1 MPRACDPWE
10 CGSRSIHRF
19 RPQRHRLDESAG
31 TTWDGQMATKPAPV
45 AFGPYTFI
53 WDGRGY
59 VPDPASWP
67 TDLPATP
74 PEVERLVQAA
84 KRG

>member
-1 MPRACDPWE
+1 
-10 CGSRSIHRF
+10 
-19 RPQRHRLDESAG
+19 
-31 TTWDGQMATKPAPV
+31 MAAKPSPV

-67 TDLPATP
+67 TDLPQTP

>member
-1 MPRACDPWE
+1 VTPDARRPVD
-10 CGSRSIHRF
+10 SRVLLPDCSV
-19 RPQRHRLDESAG
+19 HRLDETAP
-31 TTWDGQMATKPAPV
+31 TTCDGIMATKPAPV
-45 AFGPYTFI
+45 AFGPYKFI

-67 TDLPATP
+67 TDLPDSP
-74 PEVERLVQAA
+74 PQVERLVQAA